1 METEKEIHK
10 RDFEKELKTMA
21 VSCIGVK
28 EATAKK
34 KASDIFKKYSD
45 IISWTIEDKNQ
56 YQQLYRKTNDM
67 FCALKSGSVSYT
79 RDNKVKGV
87 ILIKNIT
94 QVEVTKQE
102 VLIVLKNGREIIMSS
117 DFAFLKEIF

>member
-1 METEKEIHK
+1 
-10 RDFEKELKTMA
+10 
-21 VSCIGVK
+21 
-28 EATAKK
+28 
-34 KASDIFKKYSD
+34 
-45 IISWTIEDKNQ
+45 
-56 YQQLYRKTNDM
+56 M

-79 RDNKVKGV
+79 SAKVKGV

-94 QVEVTKQE
+94 QVEVRKQD

>member
-1 METEKEIHK
+1 MQTEKEISK
-10 RDFEKELKTMA
+10 WDFEKELKTMA

-45 IISWTIEDKNQ
+45 IISYSLKDKNE

-79 RDNKVKGV
+79 SAEVKGV

-94 QVEVTKQE
+94 QVEVRKQD